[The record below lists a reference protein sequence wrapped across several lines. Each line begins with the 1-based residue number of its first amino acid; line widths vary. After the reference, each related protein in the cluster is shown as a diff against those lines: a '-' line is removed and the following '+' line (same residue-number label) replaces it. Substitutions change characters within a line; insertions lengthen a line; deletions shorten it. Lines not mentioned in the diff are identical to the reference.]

1 MIEMRKYTAGPSQ
14 AGGWWA
20 VATPV
25 FDQTVNP
32 ISTSGAYYAHHS
44 NPSPLR
50 FSDLAMDL
58 QYIVKLETLAGK
70 LL

>member
-32 ISTSGAYYAHHS
+32 ISTMGADYTHHS
-44 NPSPLR
+44 TTSPSPR
-50 FSDLAMDL
+50 IFRPCDGP
-58 QYIVKLETLAGK
+58 V
-70 LL
+70 